1 MGPNLKVLNIENQPV
16 KTQNSDTNLQSCY
29 SHNTKTNKPP
39 QKSKDKKKN
48 KNQGEREREKL
59 PQGLKHQNAAF

>member
-39 QKSKDKKKN
+39 QKSKDKKKI
-48 KNQGEREREKL
+48 KTGERERERNYL
-59 PQGLKHQNAAF
+59 RV

>member
-48 KNQGEREREKL
+48 KN
-59 PQGLKHQNAAF
+59 